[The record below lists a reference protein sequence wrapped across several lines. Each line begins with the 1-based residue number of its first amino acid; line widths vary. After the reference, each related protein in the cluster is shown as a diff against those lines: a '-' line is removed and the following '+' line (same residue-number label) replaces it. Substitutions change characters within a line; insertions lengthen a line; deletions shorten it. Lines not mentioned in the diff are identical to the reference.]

1 MNDAVTDGADSGG
14 ATHDPGVFRAPELP
28 RARTDSGSTPDF
40 GELHDELRAVARDL
54 LGKAGDDI
62 VSWSAISSAGWQGL
76 EAPEEFDGAG
86 ATFAEVAVLLDE
98 MGRAAAHSALPSV
111 LALTVPALAAV
122 RPHPLRDSIFRETV
136 AGTTVPVVVLDAD
149 RVVWSNAADPG
160 FRLSDPGFRLTAG
173 PAGHVLH
180 GRAAF
185 VLDAPEAD
193 LLLVPAREG
202 NGRIVLAVLDPN
214 ASGLT
219 VESVPLVDAT
229 RSMGRVVALG
239 AQVRAV
245 WQPGSSG
252 SRMLRLLRTRAA
264 LAVACDALGSSAA
277 VLEATVEY
285 VRVREQFGRPVGS
298 FQAVK
303 HACADMLVQ
312 ITVGRQLVDAAVR
325 ALAHGVGLR
334 AHTDAAPIESSD
346 TENSMSGLA
355 AVESAVAKAKSY
367 ATGTAVEIAG
377 AGLQLH
383 GGYGY
388 TWESGLHVHL
398 KRATLSRTLFGL
410 PAAHRK
416 FIAAHY
422 R

>member
-1 MNDAVTDGADSGG
+1 MNDAGVADSRGG
-14 ATHDPGVFRAPELP
+14 THGQGAPHVP
-28 RARTDSGSTPDF
+28 RTAAESGPIPDF

-54 LGKAGDDI
+54 LGKAGDDT
-62 VSWSAISSAGWQGL
+62 VPWSAISRAGWQGL
-76 EAPEEFDGAG
+76 EAPGEFDGAG
-86 ATFAEVAVLLDE
+86 ATFVEVAVLLDE
-98 MGRAAAHSALPSV
+98 LGRAAARSALPSV
-111 LALTVPALAAV
+111 LALTVPALSAV
-122 RPHPLRDSIFRETV
+122 QRHPLRDSIFRETV

-149 RVVWSNAADPG
+149 RVAWSNAADPG

-173 PAGHVLH
+173 PAGPVLH
-180 GRAAF
+180 GSAGF

-193 LLLVPAREG
+193 LLLVPAREA
-202 NGRIVLAVLDPN
+202 NGRIVLAVVDPR

-219 VESVPLVDAT
+219 VEAVPLVDAT
-229 RSMGRVVALG
+229 RSTGRVLASG
-239 AQVRAV
+239 TPVRAV
-245 WQPGSSG
+245 WQPRSSG

-264 LAVACDALGSSAA
+264 LAVACDALGASAA
-277 VLEATVEY
+277 VLDATVEY

-312 ITVGRQLVDAAVR
+312 ITVARQLVDAAVR
-325 ALAHGVGLR
+325 AVAGSGDVGLR
-334 AHTDAAPIESSD
+334 ASTDGATAGSPE
-346 TENSMSGLA
+346 TEDSMSGLA

-367 ATGTAVEIAG
+367 ATGAAVGIAG

-398 KRATLSRTLFGL
+398 KRATLNRTLFGL

-416 FIAAHY
+416 FLAAHY